1 MTRPGG
7 AAVRRAALYGAVA
20 LAACTLL
27 AARTAVVRH
36 VTAGL
41 DRVFFLGGFDER
53 LSWVV
58 LYYLTWLGLTPL
70 IFASARR
77 YPIRRDRWAGPVLV
91 HGVAGFVV
99 PGVVM
104 VALSVVFG
112 ELVLHQGWADPGQ
125 WLDPRWVR
133 LGLVHAFTDSL
144 VYWVILGAGHGFLLY
159 DAWQARRLQAAELER
174 SLVAAQVDSLKM
186 KLQPH
191 FLFNTLNSISFLAIE
206 GETSA
211 ISTMVERLG
220 SLLRASMSSNG
231 RQWIPLDDELAL
243 LDQYLSI
250 EELRFRDRLRVTR
263 RIDADA
269 RGARV
274 PSLVLQPIVEN
285 SIKHGFSKRLDASR
299 LDIAVSRDGEWLV
312 CRVTDDGPGL
322 PAGWDLDTHCG
333 RGLRNVIERLDALY
347 RGGFTFTLANAPGG
361 GAVAELRIPYDG
373 AQADEVP
380 GPGPAPQRLR
390 P

>member
-1 MTRPGG
+1 V
-7 AAVRRAALYGAVA
+7 AARRAAAYVAVA

-27 AARTAVVRH
+27 AARSAAVRH
-36 VTAGL
+36 ISADL
-41 DRVFFLGGFDER
+41 DRTFFLGGFDER
-53 LSWVV
+53 LSWVA
-58 LYYLTWLGLTPL
+58 LYYLTWIALTPA
-70 IFASARR
+70 IFWSARR
-77 YPIRRDRWAGPVLV
+77 YPIRRDQWAGPALV
-91 HGVAGFVV
+91 HGLASQVV

-112 ELVLHQGWADPGQ
+112 ELVLDRGWANLSD
-125 WLDPRWVR
+125 LLTPRWFR
-133 LGLVHAFTDSL
+133 LALVHAFTDSL
-144 VYWVILGAGHGFLLY
+144 IYLVILGAGHGFALY

-263 RIDADA
+263 RIAPAA

-299 LDIAVSRDGEWLV
+299 LDIEVARDDEWLV
-312 CRVTDDGPGL
+312 VRITDDGPGL
-322 PAGWDLDTHCG
+322 APGWTLDTHCG
-333 RGLRNVIERLDALY
+333 RGLRNVIERLAALY
-347 RGGFTFTLANAPGG
+347 RGAFSFALTNAPGG
-361 GAVAELRIPYDG
+361 GALAELRIPYDG
-373 AQADEVP
+373 TRTDAASLHV
-380 GPGPAPQRLR
+380 R
-390 P
+390 PVSG